1 MYYIIDNINVR
12 AHEEK
17 GTNRKVSSLFSIQIY
32 NAIYASPVRHWNH
45 RHVNCLALYLPDKVL
60 RHSHRFELDQ

>member
-1 MYYIIDNINVR
+1 MYYIIYNINVR

-32 NAIYASPVRHWNH
+32 NAIYASLCPGPARG
-45 RHVNCLALYLPDKVL
+45 
-60 RHSHRFELDQ
+60 